1 MQIFCG
7 TGKLFQEKGDAVRE
21 LCDARQA
28 HGKAVRWLKTF
39 MDHADDL
46 EDEDSRD
53 MLEQVKKRSKCTS
66 MEELRHTE
74 HDKLNA
80 CTAALASHAHLPNLM
95 RCACHMVFD
104 LKQIW

>member
-66 MEELRHTE
+66 LEELRHTE
-74 HDKLNA
+74 HDKLKA
-80 CTAALASHAHLPNLM
+80 CTAAT
-95 RCACHMVFD
+95 
-104 LKQIW
+104 LKLTGRIQRQSPEVILFLGRPAR